1 MLNFVIF
8 LACLKVAKSCKD
20 IYTKDNLSPSGEY
33 VIYPLRKAVRVYC
46 SFEGDYGYTFISRK
60 SSGVAFDIGKLY
72 STNKFAKVR
81 IVKPNGEQREVKV
94 ENLLAFKDQSSLS
107 FQLNAHQHYQG
118 PQLRNSKLHPYMFLG
133 FLPKNLVQK
142 RSKQG
147 YRAAGKDFTFNNCD
161 ADPNSYITFFFDP
174 KHGTLGRR
182 GGKNNFMN
190 GWISSSTVMDYPKY
204 MDDSFYMDW
213 EMHMGGCGG
222 FMTSKVLNIK
232 AALGLPFTI
241 PSELQLIFSFCISI
255 YQKKMYATVFFHII
269 AVASITPIYRI
280 YGSSPSITDTCNKS
294 DIRKQA
300 KEIAETEI
308 APNSNW
314 DSLLTSTPTSIA
326 LFGHLMLI
334 ATESDFTLLE
344 NAPKDG
350 FKYLKYPNS
359 FRASLVQLSNMGWD
373 AFNEAHLNMDSIR
386 LHTTNLD
393 SHVQTL
399 LKIMAVGTND
409 EVELLV
415 PITLKKIETIADECL
430 ELSVNTESSFDLFM
444 KTISEL
450 NEASTIAKGVYEEK
464 YKDIDTAIKSSEIEQ
479 ENTMSER
486 EIMEQQIEDMKK
498 EIKDMQNDFE
508 EALDEM
514 PSSTKLLGLS
524 IVDGFMGVAKTIF
537 RGHWDQMFEEIQTT
551 REEAETPEDRASKRA
566 YRFAVEINKHVHT
579 LVNVATSRLEKG
591 EKTPNWNEIDSVRSA
606 KEGFKLNLRN
616 INRDQMPTDVHMK
629 AIQICE
635 DSIRLC
641 DRLMALHKDLKL
653 NDDRIKTLIMEVE
666 DTLLDSERFVTEAD
680 TFLHSRGPRMSW
692 HKSMFSSSLVHNELI
707 KAHIKVDSA
716 QEMLQ
721 GSRKKQEEMFQSLR
735 RNNARMEDTLKD
747 LAKFKVEKV
756 DFEEIRKT
764 LMNGIEAIQNVRE
777 EWGKVV
783 RFFKTISKMIKMNFH
798 VNLNTLI
805 EQSNIGAKLKLKN
818 DVFPGLTRELVYE
831 SVLKVSTISYAVH
844 EIAATYVEISEK
856 HLLDQMNAL
865 GGLAALDPKT
875 EHKKISEKREQLN
888 ENCQNALSE
897 ISKIVMKKRQECL
910 AKVER
915 KLNELTYDKN

>member
-1 MLNFVIF
+1 
-8 LACLKVAKSCKD
+8 
-20 IYTKDNLSPSGEY
+20 
-33 VIYPLRKAVRVYC
+33 
-46 SFEGDYGYTFISRK
+46 
-60 SSGVAFDIGKLY
+60 
-72 STNKFAKVR
+72 
-81 IVKPNGEQREVKV
+81 
-94 ENLLAFKDQSSLS
+94 
-107 FQLNAHQHYQG
+107 
-118 PQLRNSKLHPYMFLG
+118 
-133 FLPKNLVQK
+133 
-142 RSKQG
+142 
-147 YRAAGKDFTFNNCD
+147 
-161 ADPNSYITFFFDP
+161 
-174 KHGTLGRR
+174 
-182 GGKNNFMN
+182 
-190 GWISSSTVMDYPKY
+190 
-204 MDDSFYMDW
+204 
-213 EMHMGGCGG
+213 
-222 FMTSKVLNIK
+222 
-232 AALGLPFTI
+232 
-241 PSELQLIFSFCISI
+241 
-255 YQKKMYATVFFHII
+255 MYATVFFHII
-269 AVASITPIYRI
+269 AVVSITSIYRI
-280 YGSSPSITDTCNKS
+280 YGSSPSIADTCDKS

-308 APNSNW
+308 APYSNW

-326 LFGHLMLI
+326 LIGNLMLI

-359 FRASLVQLSNMGWD
+359 FRASLVQLSNMGSD
-373 AFNEAHLNMDSIR
+373 AFNDAHMNMDSIR

-399 LKIMAVGTND
+399 LKIMDVGTND

-415 PITLKKIETIADECL
+415 PMTLKKIETIADECL

-464 YKDIDTAIKSSEIEQ
+464 YKDTETSIKSSEIEQ
-479 ENTMSER
+479 ESSMSER
-486 EIMEQQIEDMKK
+486 EHMKQQIEDMKK

-508 EALDEM
+508 ETLDEM

-524 IVDGFMGVAKTIF
+524 LVDGFMGVAKTIF

-551 REEAETPEDRASKRA
+551 REEAETPEDRADKQA
-566 YRFAVEINKHVHT
+566 YRFAGEINRHVHT
-579 LVNVATSRLEKG
+579 LVDVATSRLGIG

-606 KEGFKLNLRN
+606 KESLKLNLRN
-616 INRDQMPTDVHMK
+616 MNRAEMPTEVHRR

-641 DRLMALHKDLKL
+641 KQLIAIHKDFKL

-666 DTLLDSERFVTEAD
+666 DTLLISERFVTEAD

-716 QEMLQ
+716 QEVLQ

-747 LAKFKVEKV
+747 LAKLKIEKV

-764 LMNGIEAIQNVRE
+764 LMKGIEAIQNVRE

-798 VNLNTLI
+798 VNVNTLI
-805 EQSNIGAKLKLKN
+805 EKSNIGTKLKLKY
-818 DVFPGLTRELVYE
+818 DALPALTRELVHE

-875 EHKKISEKREQLN
+875 EQKKISEKREQLN
-888 ENCQNALSE
+888 ENCRNAQSE
-897 ISKIVMKKRQECL
+897 ISEIVMKKRQECL